1 VNAPSPTTAGGA
13 RWTWRQ
19 VSAVAAALVLGVLL
33 GAPFISSSQ
42 PLPLMSDGG
51 RVVAVAALETAL
63 DTLPTGKQGTDSM
76 GTFVGMSFRGNTGGW
91 CRSFATQRGPA
102 GLACRERGDWV
113 IEVLARNPRPR
124 DGRAPDGYRQSGAP
138 FPEAIR
144 QAVVARQVGEAL
156 SAQDEAAAIA
166 ARWRN

>member
-1 VNAPSPTTAGGA
+1 MPSPSTVGNT

-19 VSAVAAALVLGVLL
+19 ASAVAAALVVGVMLGP
-33 GAPFISSSQ
+33 PFVSNTQ

-51 RVVAVAALETAL
+51 RVIAVAALDSAL
-63 DTLPTGKQGTDSM
+63 DTLPTGKLGTDPL
-76 GTFVGMSFRGNTGGW
+76 GTQVGLTFRTSNGNW

-102 GLACRERGDWV
+102 ALACRERGDWV

-124 DGRAPDGYRQSGAP
+124 DGSAPDGYRQAGIP

-144 QAVVARQVGEAL
+144 QAVMARQSGEPL
-156 SAQDEAAAIA
+156 SAEEEAKVIA

>member
-1 VNAPSPTTAGGA
+1 
-13 RWTWRQ
+13 
-19 VSAVAAALVLGVLL
+19 
-33 GAPFISSSQ
+33 
-42 PLPLMSDGG
+42 
-51 RVVAVAALETAL
+51 
-63 DTLPTGKQGTDSM
+63 M